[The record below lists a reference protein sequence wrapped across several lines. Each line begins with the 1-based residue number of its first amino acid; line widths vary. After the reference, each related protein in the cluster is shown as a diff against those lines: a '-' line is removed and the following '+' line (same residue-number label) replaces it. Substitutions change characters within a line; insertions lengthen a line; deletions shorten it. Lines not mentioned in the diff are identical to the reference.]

1 MTDYTKIEAYGPL
14 RLRKGKGGS
23 WDNGLCLMETV
34 HWLSGAKDAGET
46 PSDRPECACPVLGAF
61 AIRLN
66 DSLND
71 RNRQKLLLL
80 ALPLTGTRS
89 PEHKKVRA
97 GFLVMAVIN
106 RILPQAFEKRWP
118 EHAKA
123 MREAETLQEARE
135 VCLSAKK
142 DASADA
148 ASAYAN
154 AYANAANA
162 ANAAAADAAAA
173 AAADAASAA
182 AYAAAADAAAA
193 AADAHAYA
201 DAAADAYAADAYAA
215 AAYAAAAASARQS
228 IFLQC
233 IPILKEAIEL
243 GPNAA
248 DQWPEFESRARE
260 LGEYVAAPCTT
271 THKNQEAE

>member
-14 RLRKGKGGS
+14 RLRSGSGGS
-23 WDNGLCLMETV
+23 WDNGLCVMETV

-46 PSDRPECACPVLGAF
+46 PTDSPDCACPVLGAF

-71 RNRQKLLLL
+71 RNRQKLLPL

-89 PEHKKVRA
+89 PEHEQARDE
-97 GFLVMAVIN
+97 FLVMAVIN
-106 RILPQAFEKRWP
+106 RILPQVFEKRWP

-135 VCLSAKK
+135 VCLSAEK

-148 ASAYAN
+148 AYAYAY
-154 AYANAANA
+154 AYAADS
-162 ANAAAADAAAA
+162 ADAAASAAYAAYAA
-173 AAADAASAA
+173 AAADAATAADAADAHADAAYAAA
-182 AYAAAADAAAA
+182 AYAAAADAA
-193 AADAHAYA
+193 D
-201 DAAADAYAADAYAA
+201 
-215 AAYAAAAASARQS
+215 ARQS
-228 IFLQC
+228 ILLQC

-243 GPNAA
+243 GPNAG

-260 LGEYVAAPCTT
+260 LGEYVGASS
-271 THKNQEAE
+271 

>member
-14 RLRKGKGGS
+14 RLRSGSGGS
-23 WDNGLCLMETV
+23 WDNGLCVMETV

-46 PSDRPECACPVLGAF
+46 PTDKPECACPVLGAF

-80 ALPLTGTRS
+80 ALPLTNTRS

-97 GFLVMAVIN
+97 GFLVTAVIN

-142 DASADA
+142 DANA
-148 ASAYAN
+148 AAYA
-154 AYANAANA
+154 AD
-162 ANAAAADAAAA
+162 AADAAAA
-173 AAADAASAA
+173 YAADAADAASAA
-182 AYAAAADAAAA
+182 AYAAAADAA
-193 AADAHAYA
+193 
-201 DAAADAYAADAYAA
+201 DAASA
-215 AAYAAAAASARQS
+215 AAYAAAADAADAASAAAAADAHPYAADARQS

-243 GPNAA
+243 GPNAG

-260 LGEYVAAPCTT
+260 LGEYVKASS
-271 THKNQEAE
+271 

>member
-14 RLRKGKGGS
+14 RLRSGSGGS
-23 WDNGLCLMETV
+23 WDNGLCVMETV

-46 PSDRPECACPVLGAF
+46 PTDSPECACPVLGAF

-71 RNRQKLLLL
+71 KNRQKLLPL

-89 PEHKKVRA
+89 KEHKKVRA

-142 DASADA
+142 DAY
-148 ASAYAN
+148 AS
-154 AYANAANA
+154 
-162 ANAAAADAAAA
+162 
-173 AAADAASAA
+173 ASAA
-182 AYAAAADAAAA
+182 YADAS
-193 AADAHAYA
+193 AYA
-201 DAAADAYAADAYAA
+201 DAAYAAYAA
-215 AAYAAAAASARQS
+215 AAYAYADASAASAADASAAARQS

-243 GPNAA
+243 GPNAG

-260 LGEYVAAPCTT
+260 LGEYVKASS
-271 THKNQEAE
+271 

>member
-14 RLRKGKGGS
+14 RLRSGSGGS
-23 WDNGLCLMETV
+23 WDNGLCVMETV

-46 PSDRPECACPVLGAF
+46 PTDSPDCACPVLGAF

-71 RNRQKLLLL
+71 ENRQKLLPL

-89 PEHKKVRA
+89 PEHEKARA
-97 GFLVMAVIN
+97 EFLVMAVIN
-106 RILPQAFEKRWP
+106 RILPQVFEKRWP

-142 DASADA
+142 DASAY
-148 ASAYAN
+148 AS
-154 AYANAANA
+154 
-162 ANAAAADAAAA
+162 AAAAS
-173 AAADAASAA
+173 AASAA
-182 AYAAAADAAAA
+182 AYAADAAAASAASAAAYAADADDADAAAA
-193 AADAHAYA
+193 
-201 DAAADAYAADAYAA
+201 
-215 AAYAAAAASARQS
+215 ARQS

-233 IPILKEAIEL
+233 IPILKEVIEL
-243 GPNAA
+243 GPNAG

-260 LGEYVAAPCTT
+260 LGEYVGASS
-271 THKNQEAE
+271 

>member
-14 RLRKGKGGS
+14 RLRSGSGGS
-23 WDNGLCLMETV
+23 WDNGLCVMETV

-46 PSDRPECACPVLGAF
+46 PTDSPDCACPVLGAF

-71 RNRQKLLLL
+71 RNRQKLLPL

-89 PEHKKVRA
+89 KEHEKARA
-97 GFLVMAVIN
+97 EFLVMAVIN
-106 RILPQAFEKRWP
+106 RILPQVFEKRWP

-135 VCLSAKK
+135 VCLSAEK

-148 ASAYAN
+148 AYAYAY
-154 AYANAANA
+154 AY
-162 ANAAAADAAAA
+162 AAADAAASASAASAAYAA
-173 AAADAASAA
+173 AAADAATAATAAAAADAHADAAHAAYAAA
-182 AYAAAADAAAA
+182 AYAAAADAA
-193 AADAHAYA
+193 D
-201 DAAADAYAADAYAA
+201 
-215 AAYAAAAASARQS
+215 ARQS
-228 IFLQC
+228 ILLQC

-243 GPNAA
+243 GPNAG

-260 LGEYVAAPCTT
+260 LGEYVGASS
-271 THKNQEAE
+271 

>member
-14 RLRKGKGGS
+14 RLRSGSGGS
-23 WDNGLCLMETV
+23 WDNGLCVMETV

-46 PSDRPECACPVLGAF
+46 PTDSPECACPVLGAF

-71 RNRQKLLLL
+71 ENRQNLLPL

-89 PEHKKVRA
+89 KEHEKARA
-97 GFLVMAVIN
+97 EFLVMAVIN
-106 RILPQAFEKRWP
+106 RILPQVFVKRWP

-148 ASAYAN
+148 AYAY
-154 AYANAANA
+154 
-162 ANAAAADAAAA
+162 AAADAA
-173 AAADAASAA
+173 
-182 AYAAAADAAAA
+182 YAAA
-193 AADAHAYA
+193 AADAHA
-201 DAAADAYAADAYAA
+201 D
-215 AAYAAAAASARQS
+215 AAYAAASYAADAASAASYAAAADARQS

-260 LGEYVAAPCTT
+260 LGEYVAAPCHT

>member
-14 RLRKGKGGS
+14 RLREGSGGS
-23 WDNGLCLMETV
+23 WDNGLCVMETV

-46 PSDRPECACPVLGAF
+46 PTDSPECACPVLGAF

-71 RNRQKLLLL
+71 KNRQKLLPL

-162 ANAAAADAAAA
+162 ANASAAAA
-173 AAADAASAA
+173 AAAAS
-182 AYAAAADAAAA
+182 AAAA

-201 DAAADAYAADAYAA
+201 DADAYAAADAYAN

-243 GPNAA
+243 GPNAG

-260 LGEYVAAPCTT
+260 LGEYVGASS
-271 THKNQEAE
+271 